1 MQFGMIS
8 RKRNNQPGDAR
19 REIDELRIGLR
30 ELGID
35 FDAEKIERFQMYL
48 NTLYSCRH
56 RLHLVSHRDYERVSR
71 RHFLASLVAYPYVK
85 NHVRA
90 CDVGAG
96 AGFPSV
102 PLKILLPGIDFVLFE
117 SNRKKAE
124 FLEHLVDRLRLERIR
139 VVNSRAE
146 SHSGQGFDL
155 VLLKAVGKIDKL
167 MKVVDAL
174 VVPGGEAIFF
184 KTQDV
189 DTELRRA
196 ARAIKA
202 RRFSVEVARISAPIE
217 KTPMSL
223 VIMRKL

>member
-1 MQFGMIS
+1 MIS
-8 RKRNNQPGDAR
+8 RKMNNPAGDAR
-19 REIDELRIGLR
+19 REIDEVRIGMK

-35 FDAEKIERFQMYL
+35 PDAEMIERFQTYL
-48 NTLYSCRH
+48 TTLYSYRG
-56 RLHLVSHRDYERVSR
+56 RLHLLSHRDYERISR
-71 RHFLASLVAYPYVK
+71 RHFLTSLVAYPHVK
-85 NHVRA
+85 NHVRV

-96 AGFPSV
+96 AGFPSI
-102 PLKILLPGIDFVLFE
+102 PLKILLPDIGFVLFE

-124 FLEHLVDRLRLERIR
+124 FLEHLVDRLGLEGVR

-146 SHSGQGFDL
+146 SHAGQGFDL

-167 MKVVDAL
+167 MKIVDAL

-196 ARAIKA
+196 ARAIEA
-202 RRFSVEVARISAPIE
+202 GRFSVKVTRISTPIE
-217 KTPMSL
+217 KMPMSL

>member
-1 MQFGMIS
+1 MIS
-8 RKRNNQPGDAR
+8 RKRNNPAGDAR
-19 REIDELRIGLR
+19 REIEEIRIGLKD
-30 ELGID
+30 LGID
-35 FDAEKIERFQMYL
+35 SDAEIIERFQIYL
-48 NTLYSCRH
+48 TTLYSWRD
-56 RLHLVSHRDYERVSR
+56 RLHLLSHRDYERISS
-71 RHFLASLVAYPYVK
+71 RHFLTSLVAYPYVK
-85 NHVRA
+85 NHTRA

-124 FLEHLVDRLRLERIR
+124 FLEHLVDQLGLEGVR

-146 SHSGQGFDL
+146 SHTGQGFDL

-167 MKVVDAL
+167 MKIVDAL

-189 DTELRRA
+189 DTELRHA
-196 ARAIKA
+196 ARAIEA
-202 RRFSVEVARISAPIE
+202 GRFSVEVTRIATPIE
-217 KTPMSL
+217 KMPMSL